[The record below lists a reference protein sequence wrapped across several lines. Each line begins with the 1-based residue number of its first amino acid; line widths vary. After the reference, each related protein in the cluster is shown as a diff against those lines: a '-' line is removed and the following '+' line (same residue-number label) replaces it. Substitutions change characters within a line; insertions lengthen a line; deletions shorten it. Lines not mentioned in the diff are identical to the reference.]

1 MTTAVLAPPRRS
13 SERSRVN
20 RYPRSSARP
29 VRTASAGRSARNVN
43 WGPLRLA
50 GVLIVLGLMSIVGTH
65 AMVAAGQVNIDRMT
79 DQTRQAESRY
89 QQARVE
95 YAQLASPSNI
105 VTRAAAL
112 GLVSA
117 EAPPIAIPVM
127 GTPPKPASES
137 TPVLDGWANVKPSLG
152 TRP

>member
-1 MTTAVLAPPRRS
+1 MSTAVLAPPRRA
-13 SERSRVN
+13 SERARAN
-20 RYPRSSARP
+20 RHPRSSTRP
-29 VRTASAGRSARNVN
+29 VRTARVNRSAHSVN

-65 AMVAAGQVNIDRMT
+65 AMVAAGQVSIDRMT
-79 DQTRQAESRY
+79 SQTRRAETRY
-89 QQARVE
+89 QQARIE

-112 GLVSA
+112 GLVPA

-127 GTPPKPASES
+127 GIPPKSASGL